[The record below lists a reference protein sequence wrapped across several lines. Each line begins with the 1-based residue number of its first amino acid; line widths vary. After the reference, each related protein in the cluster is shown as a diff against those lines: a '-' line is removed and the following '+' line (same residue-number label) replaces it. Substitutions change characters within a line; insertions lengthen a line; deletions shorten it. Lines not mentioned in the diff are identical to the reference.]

1 MKPSIKWFSEI
12 GIDDLPLV
20 GGKNASL
27 GEMYRELTAKGV
39 RVPDGFA
46 TTADAYRLFL
56 ASTGLDEK
64 IHGLLRDLDTRDIEN
79 LRWRGSQI
87 RQAILATELPAE
99 LAAEIVAAYNALSAG
114 NLLHPAHVAVRS
126 SATAETIDA
135 MNDGTWWTAQ
145 QLAARLGITRE
156 SARRRLYRLSRSD
169 VVEIRVGNGCTPTEY
184 RPKETT

>member
-1 MKPSIKWFSEI
+1 MTVRPLDPAVIATDRGADRPTSAGDIL
-12 GIDDLPLV
+12 DLLDALRPAWHADAACRGQTDVMFPVAEHGHRLDT
-20 GGKNASL
+20 ASAML
-27 GEMYRELTAKGV
+27 ICARCGV
-39 RVPDGFA
+39 RAECADYSDNEPDGVWGGQ
-46 TTADAYRLFL
+46 YVGVR
-56 ASTGLDEK
+56 AS
-64 IHGLLRDLDTRDIEN
+64 R
-79 LRWRGSQI
+79 RG
-87 RQAILATELPAE
+87 P
-99 LAAEIVAAYNALSAG
+99 
-114 NLLHPAHVAVRS
+114 RS